1 MSACGSVAEA
11 RGSRVGSGSAVALCS
26 HVVIPSLRAFSR
38 VFSLIL
44 ELSVAATL
52 PAVSGALELPSEENA
67 VRGLRGCLLNLLQNF
82 LPSDLLL
89 VT

>member
-1 MSACGSVAEA
+1 M
-11 RGSRVGSGSAVALCS
+11 
-26 HVVIPSLRAFSR
+26 
-38 VFSLIL
+38 FSLIL

-52 PAVSGALELPSEENA
+52 PAPSGALELPSEENA
-67 VRGLRGCLLNLLQNF
+67 VWGLWGCLLNLLQNF